1 MFPFRADELAAYYR
15 IGNPHIESAPVILCL
30 LPQSG
35 FDPTESAVPW
45 KALREAGIDVTFA
58 TPDGKAAQADARLV
72 SGGFGPL
79 TFLFMTRKED
89 LSVYDEMAQCIQ
101 FRQPLSYDDVDPG
114 AFSGL
119 LIPGGHAAGVKSLL
133 ESARAQAITL
143 AFFKADKPV
152 AAVCHG
158 VVLLA
163 RTIDP
168 ATGKSVLHGR
178 RTTALTAANMELP
191 AWLLTAPWLGRYY
204 RTYPQTVEAE
214 VRAALASPDHFL
226 RGPFMAQRDTS
237 RNTRAGFVVQ
247 DGNYL
252 SARWPGDCHRF
263 AQALVGLIAK

>member
-1 MFPFRADELAAYYR
+1 MM
-15 IGNPHIESAPVILCL
+15 LCL

-45 KALREAGIDVTFA
+45 QALREAGIAVTFA
-58 TPDGKAAQADARLV
+58 TPDGKAAYADPRLV
-72 SGGFGPL
+72 ERGFGPL
-79 TFLFMTRKED
+79 NFLFMTRRDD
-89 LSVYDEMAQCIQ
+89 LAAYREMAQSAQ
-101 FRQPLSYDDVDPG
+101 FLQPLSFDDVDPA

-119 LIPGGHAAGVKSLL
+119 LIPGGHEAGVKSLL
-133 ESARAQAITL
+133 ESARAQAIAL
-143 AFFKADKPV
+143 AFFRADKPV

-158 VVLLA
+158 VLLLA

-214 VRAALASPDHFL
+214 VKAALASPEHFL
-226 RGPFMAQRDTS
+226 RGPFMARRDSQADTG
-237 RNTRAGFVVQ
+237 AGFTVL
-247 DGNYL
+247 DANYL

-263 AQALVGLIAK
+263 AQDLVGLCTSIAN

>member
-1 MFPFRADELAAYYR
+1 M
-15 IGNPHIESAPVILCL
+15 ILCL

-45 KALREAGIDVTFA
+45 KALRGAGIDVTFA
-58 TPDGKAAQADARLV
+58 TPDGNAAQADARLV

-79 TFLFMTRKED
+79 NFLFMTRKED
-89 LSVYDEMAQCIQ
+89 LAAFGEMAQCAQ
-101 FRQPLSYDDVDPG
+101 FRQPLSYDDVDP
-114 AFSGL
+114 AAYSGL

-133 ESARAQAITL
+133 ESARAQAIVL
-143 AFFKADKPV
+143 AFFQSNKPV

-204 RTYPQTVEAE
+204 RTYAQTVEAE
-214 VRAALASPDHFL
+214 VRAALASPDHFV
-226 RGPFMAQRDTS
+226 RGPFMNQRDTA
-237 RNTRAGFVVQ
+237 TDMRAGFVVQ

-263 AQALVGLIAK
+263 AHALAGLAVK

>member
-1 MFPFRADELAAYYR
+1 MF
-15 IGNPHIESAPVILCL
+15 ESASMMLCL
-30 LPQSG
+30 LPLSG

-45 KALREAGIDVTFA
+45 KALRAAGIAVTFA
-58 TPDGKAAQADARLV
+58 TPDGKAAQADSRLA
-72 SGGFGPL
+72 GQGFGVL
-79 TFLFMTRKED
+79 DFLLMTRKED
-89 LSVYDEMAQCIQ
+89 LSAYADMAQSAQ
-101 FRQPLSYDDVDPG
+101 FRQPLSYDEVDPA

-133 ESARAQAITL
+133 ESARAQAIAL
-143 AFFKADKPV
+143 AFFQAGKPV

-158 VVLLA
+158 VLLLA

-214 VRAALASPDHFL
+214 VRAALAKPDDFL
-226 RGPFMAQRDTS
+226 RGPFMARRDTQAD
-237 RNTRAGFVVQ
+237 TRAGFTVL

-263 AQALVGLIAK
+263 AQALVDLCTI

>member
-1 MFPFRADELAAYYR
+1 MEGEPLTT
-15 IGNPHIESAPVILCL
+15 ESLSMMLCL

-45 KALREAGIDVTFA
+45 KALREAGIGVTFA
-58 TPDGKAAQADARLV
+58 TPDGKAAQADTRLV
-72 SGGFGPL
+72 DGGFGL
-79 TFLFMTRKED
+79 LNFFLMTRKDD
-89 LSVYDEMAQCIQ
+89 LAAYAEMAQCAQ
-101 FRQPLSYDDVDPG
+101 FRQPLSYEDVDPA

-119 LIPGGHAAGVKSLL
+119 LIPGGHAEGVKSML
-133 ESARAQAITL
+133 ESARAQAIAL
-143 AFFKADKPV
+143 AFFRAGKPV

-158 VVLLA
+158 VLLLA

-191 AWLLTAPWLGRYY
+191 AWLITAPWLGRYY

-214 VRAALASPDHFL
+214 VKAALASPDHFV
-226 RGPFMAQRDTS
+226 RGPFMAQRDS
-237 RNTRAGFVVQ
+237 QADTRAGFTVL

-263 AQALVGLIAK
+263 AKELVELCSIRNRENETSNT